1 MKRGRR
7 ENWKCVA
14 WELKRSMFGVT
25 GSWVV
30 RCDWGRS
37 ERGAVGSR
45 LEVEIGVVNSC
56 DQSDER
62 GSPIR
67 DGA

>member
-1 MKRGRR
+1 
-7 ENWKCVA
+7 
-14 WELKRSMFGVT
+14 MFGVT